1 MRSVVRVGTV
11 VSVMAAAVLAA
22 ACGSGTGPLFPFPII
37 GGTYT
42 GSVTYQMTGDPQY
55 TQPLVP
61 GITIQMNDPDNN
73 GNFNGAF
80 QFNSGFTE
88 TGNILGQ
95 FTSNNSAINWEQFGD
110 AGQPLFYLAAFNL
123 QNYPN
128 CNFQGASFTLNGNGG
143 FDGNGNLTLAGT
155 FTGIR
160 CATDGAGDSD
170 TTALSA
176 SLAAF
181 NPTPQQGV
189 VHALGLHSVIRD
201 GVQHVR

>member
-11 VSVMAAAVLAA
+11 VSMIAAAVAAA
-22 ACGSGTGPLFPFPII
+22 ACGSSSGPLFPFPII

-42 GSVTYQMTGDPQY
+42 GSVTYQMTGDPMY

-61 GITIQMNDPDNN
+61 GITIQLNDPDGN

-80 QFNSGFTE
+80 QFNTGFTE
-88 TGNILGQ
+88 TGNIVGQ
-95 FTSNNSAINWEQFGD
+95 FSSDQSTINWEQFGD
-110 AGQPLFYLAAFNL
+110 AGFPLFYLAAFNA

-128 CNFQGASFTLNGNGG
+128 CNFQGALFSLNGNGG

-170 TTALSA
+170 STALSA

-189 VHALGLHSVIRD
+189 VRALGLHSVIRG
-201 GVQHVR
+201 GVQRVK